1 MESRIW
7 RNWKTSKL
15 FTVITV
21 CFVLYNCGGDGS
33 DSSSNIIET
42 GATLQGN
49 IKSVTTTSIQIA
61 DVGDIKVSI
70 GDLETTTDEE
80 GNFMIENIPTGDQAI
95 QFEGNG
101 VSTFYDLIDIEE
113 QETFVLRDLEI
124 DDDVV
129 VTEHTGIWTG
139 TAGSTELGSH
149 GQLGFTMEIKPNSNG
164 ITGLAC
170 LLEGAPDT
178 SKWTMVGSDTGTKIK
193 GAFLLEFSD
202 SECARGGTFKGTFS
216 GNTVSGTFKEVIP
229 PDEEEE
235 KTIECGKEEEG
246 IFNLE
251 KAQEGEAFYCEG
263 LTE

>member
-1 MESRIW
+1 MAYNVFCNRKE
-7 RNWKTSKL
+7 SKL
-15 FTVITV
+15 LMLIGVF
-21 CFVLYNCGGDGS
+21 FVFVGCGS
-33 DSSSNIIET
+33 DGGESGSGSVET

-61 DVGDIKVSI
+61 DVGDITVSI

-80 GNFMIENIPTGDQAI
+80 GNFMIENIPTGDQTI
-95 QFEGNG
+95 QLEGKG

-113 QETFVLRDLEI
+113 QETLVLRDLEI
-124 DDDVV
+124 EDDEVI
-129 VTEHTGIWTG
+129 TEHTGIWTG

-178 SKWTMVGSDTGTKIK
+178 SKWTLAGSDTGIKIK

-216 GNTVSGTFKEVIP
+216 RNTVSGSFKEVIP
-229 PDEEEE
+229 PDEEEG

-251 KAQEGEAFYCEG
+251 KAQEGEAFYCEE